1 MEWAAES
8 LCESPIYRLGFTQ
21 IFSHQQES
29 NQEPQRPHSWPMI
42 QVKVEKLLYDLQCL
56 SLSSTLHKKSDST
69 KVILQIM

>member
-1 MEWAAES
+1 
-8 LCESPIYRLGFTQ
+8 
-21 IFSHQQES
+21 
-29 NQEPQRPHSWPMI
+29 MI